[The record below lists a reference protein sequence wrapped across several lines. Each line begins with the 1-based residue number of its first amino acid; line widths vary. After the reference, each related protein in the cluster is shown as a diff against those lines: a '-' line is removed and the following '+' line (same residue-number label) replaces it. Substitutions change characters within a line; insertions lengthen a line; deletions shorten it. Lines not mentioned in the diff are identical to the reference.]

1 MDWGLAYDGLNQ
13 PDKAI
18 EKFRQAASMESSAHA
33 WSQIAYIYAKQS
45 KWKDA
50 LLALDAA
57 EKVSA
62 DFPAIWMYRGQ
73 IMLATNQPAVA
84 IPMFQRALE
93 LDSSQTPA
101 RQGLQQAQ
109 RMLAGR

>member
-1 MDWGLAYDGLNQ
+1 MLMDWGLAYDGLNQ
-13 PDKAI
+13 PDKAL
-18 EKFRQAASMESSAHA
+18 EKFRQAAAM
-33 WSQIAYIYAKQS
+33 
-45 KWKDA
+45 
-50 LLALDAA
+50 LALDT
-57 EKVSA
+57 A
-62 DFPAIWMYRGQ
+62 DKIDANFPALWMYRGQ
-73 IMLATNQPAVA
+73 IMLATNQPAQA